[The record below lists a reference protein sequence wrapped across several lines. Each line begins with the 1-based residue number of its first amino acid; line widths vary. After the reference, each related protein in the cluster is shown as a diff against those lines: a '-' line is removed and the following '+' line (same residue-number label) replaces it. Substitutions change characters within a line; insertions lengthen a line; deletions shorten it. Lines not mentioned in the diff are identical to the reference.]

1 MKGEQHVPLSQD
13 QTWEALN
20 DPDVLANCIPGCESM
35 EQTGDNEF
43 KAKVRTS
50 VGPVNAQFKGKV
62 KLSDVN
68 PPNSYKMTFK
78 GDGTAGFAQGTAS
91 VQLASSDGGTTINYD
106 AQAKVG
112 GKLAQIGSR
121 LIDGAAR
128 KMADEFFTNLT
139 THLGGNPQTDPK
151 PEQPAAKSAG
161 GLAGLLAAINNILAR
176 LFGRSRDS

>member
-1 MKGEQHVPLSQD
+1 MEMKGEQHVPLSQD

-106 AQAKVG
+106 AQ
-112 GKLAQIGSR
+112 
-121 LIDGAAR
+121 
-128 KMADEFFTNLT
+128 
-139 THLGGNPQTDPK
+139 
-151 PEQPAAKSAG
+151 
-161 GLAGLLAAINNILAR
+161 
-176 LFGRSRDS
+176 